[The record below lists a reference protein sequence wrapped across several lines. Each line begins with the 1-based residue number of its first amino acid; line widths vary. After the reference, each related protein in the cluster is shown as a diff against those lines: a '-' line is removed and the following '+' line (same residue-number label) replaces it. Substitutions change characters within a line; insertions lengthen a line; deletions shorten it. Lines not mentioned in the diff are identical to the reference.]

1 MADLNLS
8 HNPKITVLTY
18 LITPIDY
25 QILIIFTVDGDFR
38 VYGGGWDYTWWSA
51 VLRLLSGCCG
61 SGSYCYICCRWGVF
75 RLYSSSA
82 FYLPRSLP
90 CSNLRSNR
98 QEQRCRACP
107 SPVGCASR
115 LSTAGRSSHKDKS
128 CAGQK
133 TESSI
138 ATNSSL
144 PPRFLPLMSLL
155 EESNTFIQLRDQLL
169 TIFHI
174 YEWLLS
180 FPVFFAKIELCIMSN
195 SIGRLCCAA
204 HNLPYVGKSFMLA
217 S

>member
-1 MADLNLS
+1 MAEVSDAGRPDRS
-8 HNPKITVLTY
+8 
-18 LITPIDY
+18 
-25 QILIIFTVDGDFR
+25 QG
-38 VYGGGWDYTWWSA
+38 
-51 VLRLLSGCCG
+51 LRIRTMLKSGHCHHH
-61 SGSYCYICCRWGVF
+61 
-75 RLYSSSA
+75 
-82 FYLPRSLP
+82 
-90 CSNLRSNR
+90 RSNR

-144 PPRFLPLMSLL
+144 PSRFLPLMSLL

-195 SIGRLCCAA
+195 SIDSE
-204 HNLPYVGKSFMLA
+204 NKSYKTKI
-217 S
+217 